1 MDVEPVGNACH
12 FGFDP
17 LVTMQRPVGASR
29 HQGFVI
35 QPSNGDI
42 ELLAGLQTAVAQNQP
57 VAAGQVHFP
66 IEHNACAVS
75 GTDGRGQAYRRQH
88 FFHNGL
94 LSAGEDAYR
103 VTHLRDARSHTAPIN
118 TASLAGGGTVVEL
131 LDPLHCKGELCLFIA
146 GGDWDVFQQAKEA
159 WSAVATPIGQGA
171 DHIPT
176 FERRHGH
183 HGVDIDSRFVGKTL

>member
-1 MDVEPVGNACH
+1 M
-12 FGFDP
+12 
-17 LVTMQRPVGASR
+17 
-29 HQGFVI
+29 
-35 QPSNGDI
+35 
-42 ELLAGLQTAVAQNQP
+42 
-57 VAAGQVHFP
+57 
-66 IEHNACAVS
+66 
-75 GTDGRGQAYRRQH
+75 
-88 FFHNGL
+88 

-103 VTHLRDARSHTAPIN
+103 VTYLRDARCNTSPIN

-146 GGDWDVFQQAKEA
+146 GGDWHVFQETKEA

-183 HGVDIDSRFVGKTL
+183 HGVDIDSRFVGKTLQGLRDMHKGYFGLVNRVKFVDGKDDGRHAQQLK